1 MKMKIIIAAFFLGI
15 FAHSQTFDIV
25 PLGIYGGDR
34 EDNLSAYLV
43 SRHNSNQFL
52 CLDAGTINSGIRKS
66 IEKKTFTVTEDVVLK
81 DYIKAYF
88 ISHGHLDHISGMII
102 NSPSDSK
109 KNIYAI
115 PFVQNI
121 IRKHYFISDTWNNF
135 SDEGI
140 SPIGKYH
147 LVDLEISKT
156 VSVPDTQ
163 LEIRAFELSH
173 TKNYLSSAVL
183 VTAGDESVLYLG
195 DTGADRVEE
204 SGLLEKLW
212 ENVAPLI
219 KSKKLKAILIEVSFP
234 NSQPEKSLYGHLTPD
249 LFTEELSKLATLS
262 GQKNLKDL
270 NIVITHRK
278 PTGDN
283 PEIIKK
289 ELQQKNPLQLNYI
302 FPVQGEKLS
311 F

>member
-1 MKMKIIIAAFFLGI
+1 MKIIIVAFFLGI
-15 FAHSQTFDIV
+15 FARSQTFDIV
-25 PLGIYGGDR
+25 PLGIYGGER

-43 SRHNSNQFL
+43 SRHNRNQFL

-66 IEKKTFTVTEDVVLK
+66 IEKKTFTVTEDLVLK

-135 SDEGI
+135 SDEGTL
-140 SPIGKYH
+140 PIGKYH

-156 VSVPDTQ
+156 VSVPETN
-163 LEIRAFELSH
+163 LEIKAFELSH

-183 VTAGDESVLYLG
+183 VTAGDEAVLYLG
-195 DTGADRVEE
+195 DTGADRVEQ
-204 SGLLEKLW
+204 SGLLAKLW

-234 NSQPEKSLYGHLTPD
+234 NSQPEKFLYGHLTPD
-249 LFTEELSKLATLS
+249 LLTEELSKLATLA
-262 GQKNLKDL
+262 GHKNLKNL
-270 NIVITHRK
+270 NVIVTHRK
-278 PTGDN
+278 PTGNN

-302 FPVQGEKLS
+302 FPIQGEKLS

>member
-1 MKMKIIIAAFFLGI
+1 MKIIIAAFFLGI

-25 PLGIYGGDR
+25 PLGIYGGER

-43 SRHNSNQFL
+43 SRHNNNQFL
-52 CLDAGTINSGIRKS
+52 CLDAGTINSGIRKA

-121 IRKHYFISDTWNNF
+121 IRKHYFINDTWNNF
-135 SDEGI
+135 SDEGT

-147 LVDLEISKT
+147 LIDLEILRT
-156 VSVPDTQ
+156 VSVPETQ
-163 LEIRAFELSH
+163 LEIKAFELSH

-183 VTAGDESVLYLG
+183 VAAGDEAVLYLG
-195 DTGADRVEE
+195 DTGADRVEQ
-204 SGLLEKLW
+204 SGLLQKLW
-212 ENVAPLI
+212 ENLAPLI

-249 LFTEELSKLATLS
+249 LLTEELSKLADLA

-270 NIVITHRK
+270 NIVVTHRK
-278 PTGDN
+278 PTGNN

-302 FPVQGEKLS
+302 FPVQGEKLI